1 MYMVFSLKS
10 YPHNDE
16 SILVSGDGVYFSYN
30 NVSLFPMQA
39 VATAAPSLTA
49 VGDNRG
55 NQVWSDFGSLARY
68 EITIFEA
75 NIPSNTWKILGHH
88 AQGNWE
94 GLKTAIHAF
103 RYIHTY
109 WQYEGSKSV
118 HDTLRLKYS
127 KRPIY

>member
-1 MYMVFSLKS
+1 MENLALLDS
-10 YPHNDE
+10 
-16 SILVSGDGVYFSYN
+16 
-30 NVSLFPMQA
+30 SLFPMQA

-68 EITIFEA
+68 EITVFEA

-109 WQYEGSKSV
+109 WQYECSKSANLISRKLGAIPKV
-118 HDTLRLKYS
+118 GMFNGIINPSDY
-127 KRPIY
+127 